1 MCAFVDVTPEC
12 SISFIP
18 QQYDIYSLL
27 LIKGHADSIKEK
39 YDIDDYF
46 IIVSFSKDRFVD
58 RLKRC

>member
-27 LIKGHADSIKEK
+27 LIKGHIDFIKK
-39 YDIDDYF
+39 NMTRMFRNAHQILF
-46 IIVSFSKDRFVD
+46 TSS
-58 RLKRC
+58 LSL